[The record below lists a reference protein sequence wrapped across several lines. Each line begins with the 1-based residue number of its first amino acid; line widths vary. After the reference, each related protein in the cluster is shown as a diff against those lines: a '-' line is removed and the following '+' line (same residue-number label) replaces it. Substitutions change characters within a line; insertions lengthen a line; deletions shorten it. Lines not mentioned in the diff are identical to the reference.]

1 MRIGLVPDFAAMYT
15 LPRVVGVQRAKELML
30 SAREVLAEEALRLG
44 LVMEVV
50 PQPSLLDRAQALARS
65 LVHASPLALSL
76 IKQSLSH
83 TMCADLATVLATEA
97 NHQALCF
104 STQRHRDAVDR
115 FLAKQPAAFV
125 WPTKA
130 ELG

>member
-1 MRIGLVPDFAAMYT
+1 MSFMRIGLVPDFAAMYT

-30 SAREVLAEEALRLG
+30 SAREVLAEEALQLG

-50 PQPSLLDRAQALARS
+50 PQPSLLDRAQTLARS
-65 LVHASPLALSL
+65 LVQASPLAVSL
-76 IKQSLSH
+76 IKQGVSH
-83 TMCADLATVLATEA
+83 AMCADLATVLAAEA

-104 STQRHRDAVDR
+104 STQIHRDAVDR

-125 WPTKA
+125 WPT
-130 ELG
+130 